1 MMHDENFIA
10 PAHPE
15 HTIVKPNPSSRLH
28 AGTRPSPETLAANGG
43 AGGSKPPCASGV
55 ADFSHDPHDHF
66 NDFDGIGRR
75 EPAFTAGLDFDE
87 LFRSGGALNPLVQ
100 ACAPLMQAAAQLR
113 LCTRCPDPAA
123 LRDTLARAVRRFES
137 EARARGITHEAVLA
151 ARYIVCTL
159 IDESACST
167 PWGATA
173 WPQYSLLVM
182 FHNEA
187 RGGSKVFQL
196 LTCFAE
202 DPARHIDLLELVAL
216 TLALGFEGQYR
227 VHANGQHAL
236 DALRRRL
243 SDLIRKQ
250 RGVPHAELAPHWRP
264 ASAPPRR
271 VSDVV
276 PSWLVAAAMAL
287 ALAAVFVGFD
297 VSINRASDPVFA
309 HIAAIRSLNAPGEPS
324 EPATGAAPFAHAAP
338 AAGAARLAGLL
349 APDIAAGHISIAS
362 RPGRSVITLAG
373 DADFAPGSA
382 TLDPSAEALVGRIG
396 EALKVLPGKILVGGH
411 TDSIAIHSARYASNW
426 QLSRERA
433 ERVRAV
439 IVTTLDAA
447 RVEAQGFGATEPV
460 TGNDTP
466 AGRARNRRVEITLFA
481 QPG

>member
-1 MMHDENFIA
+1 MMQDENFIA
-10 PAHPE
+10 PADPE
-15 HTIVKPNPSSRLH
+15 QTIVKPNPSSRLH
-28 AGTRPSPETLAANGG
+28 ARTHSPEAQAASGG
-43 AGGSKPPCASGV
+43 AGGSKPPGG
-55 ADFSHDPHDHF
+55 DPHDRF
-66 NDFDGIGRR
+66 SDFDGIGRR
-75 EPAFTAGLDFDE
+75 EPAFAPGMDFDE
-87 LFRSGGALNPLVQ
+87 LFRAGGALNPLVQ

-113 LCTRCPDPAA
+113 LCTRSPDPAA
-123 LRDTLARAVRRFES
+123 LRDTLARAVHRFES
-137 EARARGITHEAVLA
+137 EARARGIAHDAVLA

-196 LTCFAE
+196 LTCFAD

-227 VHANGQHAL
+227 VHANGQYAL

-243 SDLIRKQ
+243 SELIRKQ
-250 RGVPHAELAPHWRP
+250 RGAPPAELSPHWQP

-271 VSDVV
+271 VTDVV
-276 PSWLVAAAMAL
+276 PSWLVAAATAL
-287 ALAAVFVGFD
+287 VLAAVFAGFD

-309 HIAAIRSLNAPGEPS
+309 HIAAIRSLNEPVG
-324 EPATGAAPFAHAAP
+324 PAAGTASPPHAAP
-338 AAGAARLAGLL
+338 SAGQGRLAGLL
-349 APDIAAGHISIAS
+349 AADIAAGRVSVAS
-362 RPGRSVITLAG
+362 WPDRSVITLAG
-373 DADFAPGSA
+373 DANFAPGSA
-382 TLDPSAEALVGRIG
+382 TLDPSAEALVGRIA
-396 EALKVLPGKILVGGH
+396 EALKALPGKILVGGH
-411 TDSIAIHSARYASNW
+411 TDSLAIHSARYASNW

-439 IVTTLDAA
+439 IATTVDAA
-447 RVEAQGFGATEPV
+447 RVEARGFAATAPV
-460 TGNDTP
+460 AANDTP

-481 QPG
+481 RPG

>member
-1 MMHDENFIA
+1 
-10 PAHPE
+10 
-15 HTIVKPNPSSRLH
+15 
-28 AGTRPSPETLAANGG
+28 
-43 AGGSKPPCASGV
+43 
-55 ADFSHDPHDHF
+55 
-66 NDFDGIGRR
+66 
-75 EPAFTAGLDFDE
+75 
-87 LFRSGGALNPLVQ
+87 
-100 ACAPLMQAAAQLR
+100 
-113 LCTRCPDPAA
+113 
-123 LRDTLARAVRRFES
+123 
-137 EARARGITHEAVLA
+137 
-151 ARYIVCTL
+151 
-159 IDESACST
+159 
-167 PWGATA
+167 
-173 WPQYSLLVM
+173 M

-196 LTCFAE
+196 LTCFAD

-227 VHANGQHAL
+227 VHANGQYAL

-243 SDLIRKQ
+243 SELIRKQ
-250 RGVPHAELAPHWRP
+250 RGEPHIELSPHWRP

-276 PSWLVAAAMAL
+276 PSWLVAAATAL

-309 HIAAIRSLNAPGEPS
+309 DIAAIRSLNAPVGKAP
-324 EPATGAAPFAHAAP
+324 PPDAAR

-349 APDIAAGHISIAS
+349 APDIAAGRVSIAS
-362 RPGRSVITLAG
+362 RTDRSVITLAG

-382 TLDPSAEALVGRIG
+382 TLEPSASALVGRIA
-396 EALKVLPGKILVGGH
+396 EALKALPGKIVVGGH
-411 TDSIAIHSARYASNW
+411 TDGVAIHSARYASNW

-439 IVTTLDAA
+439 IATTVDAA

-460 TGNDTP
+460 AANDTP

>member
-1 MMHDENFIA
+1 MMHDENFVA
-10 PAHPE
+10 PADPE

-28 AGTRPSPETLAANGG
+28 ASTRSSTETHAAGGG
-43 AGGSKPPCASGV
+43 AGGSKPPGGS
-55 ADFSHDPHDHF
+55 DPYDNFS
-66 NDFDGIGRR
+66 DFDGIGRR
-75 EPAFTAGLDFDE
+75 EPALASNLDFDD
-87 LFRSGGALNPLVQ
+87 LFRAGGALNPLVA
-100 ACAPLMQAAAQLR
+100 ACAPLLQAAAQLR
-113 LCTRCPDPAA
+113 FCTRCPEPAA
-123 LRDTLARAVRRFES
+123 LRDTLARAVHRFES
-137 EARARGITHEAVLA
+137 EARARGIGHEAALA

-159 IDESACST
+159 IDEAACST

-173 WPQYSLLVM
+173 WPQFSLLVM

-227 VHANGQHAL
+227 VHANGQYAL

-243 SDLIRKQ
+243 SELIRKQ
-250 RGVPHAELAPHWRP
+250 RGAPPAELAPHWRP

-276 PSWLVAAAMAL
+276 PSWLVAAATAL

-309 HIAAIRSLNAPGEPS
+309 DIAAVRSLNAPAGL
-324 EPATGAAPFAHAAP
+324 ATGTAPANAPHAAS
-338 AAGAARLAGLL
+338 AAGYAQLAGLL
-349 APDIAAGHISIAS
+349 APDIAAGRVSIAS
-362 RPGRSVITLAG
+362 RPDRSVITLAG

-382 TLDPSAEALVGRIG
+382 VLDPSAEALLGRIA
-396 EALKVLPGKILVGGH
+396 EALKTLPGKILVGGH
-411 TDSIAIHSARYASNW
+411 TDAVAIHSARYASNW

-439 IVTTLDAA
+439 IGATVDAA

-460 TGNDTP
+460 AGNDTP

-481 QPG
+481 QPR